1 LKRVI
6 RNNLGF
12 KAPNGIGWFTNTK
25 KVAFNKVYNK
35 TSRGCLV
42 NLLYSFHLVSLPFPF
57 LPAISKN
64 QITQEVF
71 MSSQQLQELGNSER
85 VMFAEKLA
93 RIKMPSKTK
102 TVHGIIIKQEVNTR
116 VKEIKTNQVLF
127 F

>member
-1 LKRVI
+1 
-6 RNNLGF
+6 
-12 KAPNGIGWFTNTK
+12 
-25 KVAFNKVYNK
+25 
-35 TSRGCLV
+35 
-42 NLLYSFHLVSLPFPF
+42 
-57 LPAISKN
+57 
-64 QITQEVF
+64 

>member
-6 RNNLGF
+6 RNNLGL
-12 KAPNGIGWFTNTK
+12 KAPKGIGWFTNTK
-25 KVAFNKVYNK
+25 KVAYNKVYNNA
-35 TSRGCLV
+35 SRSCLV
-42 NLLYSFHLVSLPFPF
+42 NLIYSFHWVSLPFPF
-57 LPAISKN
+57 LPVISKN

-71 MSSQQLQELGNSER
+71 MSSQPLQELENSEK

-93 RIKMPSKTK
+93 LIKTQSKIK
-102 TVHGIIIKQEVNTR
+102 IDHGIIIEQEVNTR